1 MNKSIEQME
10 FRIFRNI
17 FCSAFKIKKD
27 AFFFDEYVAKVF
39 QRSVLSLI
47 EIRLLDWFY
56 VTVLLFLNLIRVKL
70 DLHTNTCTEGDDE
83 CDSKRTV
90 RLFTIIGR
98 FQYSAIQYCIVSLIL
113 TFKILLSR

>member
-113 TFKILLSR
+113 TFTILLSR